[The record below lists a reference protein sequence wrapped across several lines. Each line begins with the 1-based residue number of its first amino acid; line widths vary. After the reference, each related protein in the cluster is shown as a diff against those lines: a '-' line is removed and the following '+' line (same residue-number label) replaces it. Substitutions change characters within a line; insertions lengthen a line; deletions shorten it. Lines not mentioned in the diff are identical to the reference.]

1 MGRAVAWRAGTL
13 ALALLLAWRVIT
25 VNAVLFGD
33 DGRPKWPD
41 AAMRAA
47 PERGALAAV
56 LRENPGEVAALLVFA
71 QQLERA
77 GDASGA
83 AKAYES
89 ALAVAPVD
97 RDALQLSAGFFLRH
111 GRTKEAVQQLDR
123 LAEHYSLY
131 DSVFPALMQLL
142 PVRDSGWDAIL
153 ARNPAWL
160 GAFIVTACRQSAVDP
175 LILAALLQRR
185 VSAGRAQ
192 APEVEC
198 VTDRLRSNGQW
209 EVAYQVWL
217 NTLPRERLAEVG
229 HVFNGG
235 FERPASGIGFD
246 WKPSLGSDRQLGH
259 AVEFAIANSG
269 GAGKRALRVTY
280 NGKRQVAPAIRQF
293 MSVGPGR
300 YEFSGLARIDALN
313 SVRGVQWALRCVAKD
328 GRSTLVAASER
339 FLGSSEW
346 RGFAFEAVVPEGCP
360 GQVLQLEPVG
370 MDEGTTFLAGTA
382 WFDDLRLTRRR

>member
-1 MGRAVAWRAGTL
+1 MDRAVAWRAGTI
-13 ALALLLAWRVIT
+13 ALALLLAWRIIT

-41 AAMRAA
+41 AATRAA
-47 PERGALAAV
+47 PDRVALAAV
-56 LRENPGEVAALLVFA
+56 LRENPGEVAALLVLA
-71 QQLERA
+71 QNLERA
-77 GDASGA
+77 GDVTGA
-83 AKAYES
+83 AKAYEA

-97 RDALQLSAGFFLRH
+97 RDALQLSARFFLRQ
-111 GRTKEAVQQLDR
+111 GRTKEAVQQFDR

-131 DSVFPALMQLL
+131 DSVFPTLMQLL
-142 PVRDSGWDAIL
+142 PVRDSGWEAIL

-160 GAFIVTACRQSAVDP
+160 GAFIVAACRQASVDP
-175 LILAALLQRR
+175 LMLAALLQKR

-198 VTDRLRSNGQW
+198 ITDRLRANGQW

-217 NTLPRERLAEVG
+217 NTLPRDRLAEVG

-246 WKPSLGSDRQLGH
+246 WKPSLGPDRQLGH
-259 AVEFAIANSG
+259 AVDFAISTGSG
-269 GAGKRALRVTY
+269 GKRALRVTY
-280 NGKRQVAPAIRQF
+280 NGKRQAAPAIRQF
-293 MSVGPGR
+293 MAVVPGR
-300 YEFSGLARIDALN
+300 YEFTGLARIDALN
-313 SVRGVQWALRCVAKD
+313 SVRGLQWALRCVAKD
-328 GRSTLVAASER
+328 GRSTPVAASER

-346 RGFAFEAVVPEGCP
+346 RPFAFEAVVPESCP

-370 MDEGTTFLAGTA
+370 MNEGTTFLSGTA

>member
-1 MGRAVAWRAGTL
+1 MDRAVAWRAGTL

-41 AAMRAA
+41 AAIRAA
-47 PERGALAAV
+47 PDRGALAAV

-97 RDALQLSAGFFLRH
+97 RDALQLSAGFFLRQ

-142 PVRDSGWDAIL
+142 PVRDSGWEAIL

-160 GAFIVTACRQSAVDP
+160 GAFIVTACRQLSVDP
-175 LILAALLQRR
+175 LMLAPLLQQR
-185 VSAGRAQ
+185 VAAGRVQ

-198 VTDRLRSNGQW
+198 ITDKLRSNGQW
-209 EVAYQVWL
+209 EAAYQVWL

-246 WKPSLGSDRQLGH
+246 WQPSLGPDRQVGH
-259 AVEFAIANSG
+259 AVEFAIASG
-269 GAGKRALRVTY
+269 GGGKRALRVTY

-293 MSVGPGR
+293 MAVGPGR
-300 YEFSGLARIDALN
+300 YQFNGLARIDALN
-313 SVRGVQWALRCVAKD
+313 SVRGVQWALRCMARD